1 MRKSG
6 VMLVVVLAGT
16 SGVIRAGDNVWT
28 SHGPGGGDISALAV
42 SPKNAGTIY
51 AGTRGGVFR
60 STDGGANWNSVRPGF
75 TSLVAVD
82 PQDPSTVY
90 AVDYF
95 GGGRLFKSTDS
106 GQSWNALSSA
116 PLIGTLAI
124 DPKNPSTL
132 YAVSGIASGS
142 GSYFYYGW
150 SGVSMSTDGGSSWN
164 AVNSGL
170 PTNFQTPLLALD
182 PQSPE
187 TLYTMGGSTLFKTTD
202 GGRSWSAP
210 LRQKLIELNNS
221 ESATCDD
228 WGFYLTE
235 VTGRPAPGP
244 EQISCFSDG
253 NRDAV
258 ITADQYLADVVRNN
272 APNFGIVAGLSALVV
287 DPRNSSTLYGGTARG
302 IVIST
307 DGGLSWNASNSGL
320 PNGPRLL
327 WVNTLVMDPGNPG
340 TLYATI
346 DAAGSPTELYKST
359 DGGATWIAAG
369 AGLTSCCVAISVAID
384 SQNLSVLYAGTTS
397 GMFKSSDG
405 AASWSPSNSGLSAT
419 SVSALAVDPQ
429 NRGSLFAATQT
440 AGGHPGGLFKSTDAG
455 TSWADTGLPYRVDA
469 LAVAPQSALVY
480 AAVDA
485 ATIAAGGQECCP
497 VFKST
502 NGGGSWVSTGS
513 FGDAISRL
521 IVDPQNAATLYA
533 ATNIGVYKSTDAAAH
548 WSAVNSGLPFTP
560 LINTLALDP
569 QNSNVLY
576 ATTYESWPIA
586 GGQIFRTTDGG
597 RSWSM
602 MNTAWDAALFDV
614 ALVSIDP
621 QNAGTLYVAVSLFD
635 CSWDVCPSDY
645 WERVKAEPGPGIFKS
660 ADRGQSWVKVDW
672 PSGLVTFDPKNPNTL
687 YALGTN
693 VFKSSDGGASWNV
706 VGPGLTANVS
716 ALVVD
721 AQDSNTVYAA
731 TQGGGVFAITI
742 GAQ

>member
-1 MRKSG
+1 
-6 VMLVVVLAGT
+6 MLFVVLAGT

-28 SHGPGGGDISALAV
+28 SHGPGGGEISALAV
-42 SPKNAGTIY
+42 SPKNAGTVY

-75 TSLVAVD
+75 TTLVAVD

-90 AVDYF
+90 AVDFY
-95 GGGRLFKSTDS
+95 GGGLFKSTDS

-116 PLIGTLAI
+116 PPIGTLAI

-132 YAVSGIASGS
+132 YATSGIDLGI
-142 GSYFYYGW
+142 GNYFYYGW
-150 SGVSMSTDGGSSWN
+150 SGVSRSTDGGSSWN

-170 PTNFQTPLLALD
+170 PANSQAYLLALD
-182 PQSPE
+182 PQSTK
-187 TLYTMGGSTLFKTTD
+187 TLYTIGGSGTLFKTTD
-202 GGRSWSAP
+202 GGGSWSAP
-210 LRQKLIELNNS
+210 LRQKLIELNSS

-228 WGFYLTE
+228 WGYYLAL

-258 ITADQYLADVVRNN
+258 ITADQYLADVVRYN

-307 DGGLSWNASNSGL
+307 DGGLSWNSSNSGL
-320 PNGPRLL
+320 PNRPGL
-327 WVNTLVMDPGNPG
+327 WVSTLVMDPGNPG
-340 TLYATI
+340 TLYAAINGPSETG
-346 DAAGSPTELYKST
+346 GSPTELYKST

-369 AGLTSCCVAISVAID
+369 VGLTSYYGAVSVAID
-384 SQNLSVLYAGTTS
+384 SQNPSVLYAGTTS
-397 GMFKSSDG
+397 GMFKSTDG

-419 SVSALAVDPQ
+419 FVSALAVDPQ
-429 NRGSLFAATQT
+429 NRGTLFAATQT
-440 AGGHPGGLFKSTDAG
+440 GGHPGGPFKSADAG
-455 TSWADTGLPYRVDA
+455 TSWADTGLPYGVDA
-469 LAVAPQSALVY
+469 LAVAPQTPALVY
-480 AAVDA
+480 AA
-485 ATIAAGGQECCP
+485 TSAG
-497 VFKST
+497 VFRST
-502 NGGGSWVSTGS
+502 NGGASWVSTGS
-513 FGDAISRL
+513 FRGAFSRL
-521 IVDPQNAATLYA
+521 IVDPQNPATLYA
-533 ATNIGVYKSTDAAAH
+533 ATNIGVYKSTDAAAN
-548 WSAVNSGLPFTP
+548 WSAVNSGLPSTP
-560 LINTLALDP
+560 EINTLALDP
-569 QNSNVLY
+569 QNSDALY

-586 GGQIFRTTDGG
+586 GGQIFRTTDEG

-645 WERVKAEPGPGIFKS
+645 WERVKTEPGPGIFKS
-660 ADRGQSWVKVDW
+660 ADGGQSWVKVGW

-687 YALGTN
+687 YAAVDTN

-706 VGPGLTANVS
+706 VGSGLTASVS
-716 ALVVD
+716 AVVVD